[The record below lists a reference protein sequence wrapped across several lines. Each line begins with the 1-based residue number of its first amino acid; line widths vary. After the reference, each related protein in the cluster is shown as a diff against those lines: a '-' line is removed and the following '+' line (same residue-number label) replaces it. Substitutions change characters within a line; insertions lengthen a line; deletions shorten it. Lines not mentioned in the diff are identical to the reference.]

1 MTDDLETLSRQ
12 DDDVIYTGKII
23 PYVTDRPVTDGI
35 PFGILENE
43 TLKGHF
49 CISGM
54 METINRANIGLPS
67 LAARTYHVAS
77 QPLGVAT

>member
-23 PYVTDRPVTDGI
+23 PYITDRPVTDGI

-43 TLKGHF
+43 ALQCHSCTYTLRSFVKCAHF
-49 CISGM
+49 
-54 METINRANIGLPS
+54 AVWIGRS
-67 LAARTYHVAS
+67 F
-77 QPLGVAT
+77 ATTKVFPR